1 MAEEEEEWRSE
12 GTQLE
17 QETCD
22 DGDDGDTVTEGGDS
36 GNESE
41 DDQGDTQIAAQDT
54 DLDAAGGATAES
66 NDAARAMNVAFEEEP
81 ASASRGAAGDGAG
94 GGGGAG
100 GEENEQ
106 CEPTQPTQVDSPD
119 ALAPPP
125 TAALDNQ
132 GQDLEDTMSHNPA
145 SLGAMAEDEAAL
157 TTDPAPPP
165 KQQAV
170 SPVPQAAGRALV
182 ACTADR
188 RRTPSPLRRA
198 GRGSGVLL
206 LPSGGGGGAAGG
218 HGAAAGDNEAGTS
231 SGFLSSAEPSAKAA
245 RARDALPLSSSS
257 SLHPLPEGWLDEE
270 LDVAAP
276 AAPATGEPQAKPPK
290 SRKSVRREHATKGK
304 GAGAST
310 LAAAAPVKQVPPEKT
325 SPTKAVAGRGGWI
338 RTKDDDTGLAAA
350 FGPREGSVLQSI
362 FAIGVPEE
370 RREVGAAAGAGATAE
385 MDEDGDDEDEDG
397 DMFLTGIGG
406 TTVDSQEFKADD
418 FSQIR
423 KGCSQEKNEF
433 DRLLDDEIAGAA
445 STGQGREGPKQDT
458 GDGGEEL
465 PPASNGGGAA
475 TSGKRKRMRVSSHV
489 AEGEG
494 GGSSGGAAGRKGA
507 SGSRTPG
514 AYMGA
519 SASLSS
525 SKKRALP
532 RSLGVTN
539 QREPNVFDM
548 NSGDDS
554 SDGGGG
560 VVGRPTMSQ
569 QSDRRRASKK
579 STGANRAKGK
589 NKAKAPNPADNVGPP
604 RRVAAAACEEKVGEE
619 EEEEE
624 EESVGVDV
632 RDLHTDDD
640 DDEDDDQVVM
650 TTQELRTERAMA
662 AIRKDTTP
670 VSAEDGED
678 GEDEEQEQEEGG
690 RGLQDGGEEEAQTLG
705 TGDKDEQEV
714 VGEEDE
720 EMKDREKYPSRREG
734 ADADKSS
741 EVDGRANI
749 AAAGDKGLV
758 AAADGG
764 VKSPEWLTYKAMVSF
779 LDVEGWKCV
788 HGKGLHTWF
797 YLLPGKKGRNGRYGL
812 DFLVSEEEVVQH
824 VRFDQ
829 PALSRYQAFLKAKAE
844 AVAAAAVD
852 ALPPTSSVGA
862 TADRVDD
869 SCSGD
874 GGGGGARRGADGP
887 VKARPRRGKSSDGG
901 GGIAGSSAEA
911 NVDSAATHAGAP
923 SGAAPAARPATMQ
936 RKNGRGN
943 GRGSAQASARQT
955 AEGPAPQEL
964 PPNAAGTKPG
974 SGTGE
979 AAQAASTKRRAGYGR
994 RKGSGQTGDGGQ
1006 KSDEPAA
1013 RDKPAARGRSQG
1025 AVDWVQKWRDDWPK
1039 LQEDGWHWAYG
1050 NGVVDGCVY
1059 LKSGATKKTGRLGVD
1074 MFYSRQSV
1082 LEHVLESIPKQADP
1096 PVEGAAGPP
1105 VENGGGKA
1113 DVDGRDDNGPLVEWS
1128 LGLHRVRRQKVQ
1140 RTNSG
1145 DMTPLD
1151 APPVESMSLPG
1162 RAGGRKGVPSPPSA
1176 EKSSAGKPA
1185 GQKQAGSR
1193 QTAPRGQEGSKRR
1206 RGRPPTIPEGDDAA
1220 PGPATKRGRVGVA
1233 KRPSRK
1239 PRGGGEGS
1247 AQGLEMGGPFSGLGV
1262 VLTGLRGETRSEL
1275 EASVT
1280 KLGGKV
1286 VKVAGGKVSDDDGW
1300 LSWILEE
1307 VRQSMDG
1314 GRDPKIGA
1322 EVGGMPNGDKP
1333 TPPVRRMITVATP
1346 DSDRTHKFQLAL
1358 AAGMPIVHP
1367 SWVGACSSVATVI
1380 PPLGFMLPLGRSAL
1394 GDRGLLMPA
1403 VGSAR
1408 GRPFQGKNIMFCGD
1422 GLDGGKNAVDN
1433 WVFSLTV
1440 AGATVM
1446 VLHEGGGGGG
1456 GGDKKNAGAAS
1467 PGMEA
1472 GRCTLESA
1480 LKLVKDGQVFCVI
1493 GPKSA
1498 DGGSASASTAAV
1510 EEAAEVMGTPAGS
1523 LEWATQCI
1531 IHGRLLLPNAGTCPW
1546 FPLGGS
1552 GGGGGGGWSGRFAG
1566 GGGGSRDK
1574 KGKGRQRAGRGK
1586 GGRGAAKGELG
1597 TSSEA
1602 DSFYVHL
1609 SGGKRYVAGDY
1620 VFLRKDK
1627 SAAVSSI
1634 GGGADAE
1641 TGGGSRAAAA
1651 AAGGGTTADVPPA
1664 VARVVSFRRE
1674 ARGKVK
1680 VTVTPMK
1687 RGDGPKILVAH
1698 GGENGE
1704 EEEELDDDVL
1714 GGRVLLLPKEHMT
1727 KANHYAFNDS
1737 TIYFLPY

>member
-1 MAEEEEEWRSE
+1 
-12 GTQLE
+12 
-17 QETCD
+17 
-22 DGDDGDTVTEGGDS
+22 
-36 GNESE
+36 
-41 DDQGDTQIAAQDT
+41 
-54 DLDAAGGATAES
+54 
-66 NDAARAMNVAFEEEP
+66 
-81 ASASRGAAGDGAG
+81 
-94 GGGGAG
+94 
-100 GEENEQ
+100 
-106 CEPTQPTQVDSPD
+106 
-119 ALAPPP
+119 
-125 TAALDNQ
+125 
-132 GQDLEDTMSHNPA
+132 
-145 SLGAMAEDEAAL
+145 
-157 TTDPAPPP
+157 
-165 KQQAV
+165 
-170 SPVPQAAGRALV
+170 
-182 ACTADR
+182 
-188 RRTPSPLRRA
+188 
-198 GRGSGVLL
+198 
-206 LPSGGGGGAAGG
+206 
-218 HGAAAGDNEAGTS
+218 
-231 SGFLSSAEPSAKAA
+231 
-245 RARDALPLSSSS
+245 
-257 SLHPLPEGWLDEE
+257 
-270 LDVAAP
+270 
-276 AAPATGEPQAKPPK
+276 
-290 SRKSVRREHATKGK
+290 
-304 GAGAST
+304 
-310 LAAAAPVKQVPPEKT
+310 
-325 SPTKAVAGRGGWI
+325 
-338 RTKDDDTGLAAA
+338 
-350 FGPREGSVLQSI
+350 
-362 FAIGVPEE
+362 
-370 RREVGAAAGAGATAE
+370 
-385 MDEDGDDEDEDG
+385 
-397 DMFLTGIGG
+397 
-406 TTVDSQEFKADD
+406 
-418 FSQIR
+418 
-423 KGCSQEKNEF
+423 
-433 DRLLDDEIAGAA
+433 
-445 STGQGREGPKQDT
+445 
-458 GDGGEEL
+458 
-465 PPASNGGGAA
+465 
-475 TSGKRKRMRVSSHV
+475 MRVSSHV

-494 GGSSGGAAGRKGA
+494 GGSSGGASGRKGA

-539 QREPNVFDM
+539 LREPNVFDM
-548 NSGDDS
+548 NSDDES

-560 VVGRPTMSQ
+560 VVGRPTTSQ

-579 STGANRAKGK
+579 STGANRGKGK
-589 NKAKAPNPADNVGPP
+589 NKAKVPNPADDLGPP
-604 RRVAAAACEEKVGEE
+604 RRVAAVACEEKVRQEE

-640 DDEDDDQVVM
+640 DDDDDDDDQVVM

-670 VSAEDGED
+670 VSAEDEEEGE
-678 GEDEEQEQEEGG
+678 EEEQEEEEGE

-705 TGDKDEQEV
+705 KGGKDEKEV
-714 VGEEDE
+714 VGEGDE
-720 EMKDREKYPSRREG
+720 EIKDREKHPFRGEG
-734 ADADKSS
+734 ADAEKSS
-741 EVDGRANI
+741 EVGGRASI

-779 LDVEGWKCV
+779 LDIEGWKCV

-824 VRFDQ
+824 VRCDQ
-829 PALSRYQAFLKAKAE
+829 PALSRYEAFLKAKAK
-844 AVAAAAVD
+844 AAAAAAVE
-852 ALPPTSSVGA
+852 APPPTSSVGA
-862 TADRVDD
+862 KADRVDD
-869 SCSGD
+869 SCPGD
-874 GGGGGARRGADGP
+874 GGGGGGRRGADGP
-887 VKARPRRGKSSDGG
+887 VKARPRHGKSSDGG
-901 GGIAGSSAEA
+901 GGIAGSSVEA
-911 NVDSAATHAGAP
+911 NVDPAAMPAGAP
-923 SGAAPAARPATMQ
+923 SGAAPAARPATTP

-943 GRGSAQASARQT
+943 GRGSAQAGGRQT

-964 PPNAAGTKPG
+964 PPNAAGSKPG

-979 AAQAASTKRRAGYGR
+979 AAQTASTKQRAGHGR
-994 RKGSGQTGDGGQ
+994 RRGSGRTGDGGQ

-1082 LEHVLESIPKQADP
+1082 LEHVLESVPKQADP
-1096 PVEGAAGPP
+1096 PVGGAAEPP

-1113 DVDGRDDNGPLVEWS
+1113 DVDGTDDNGPFVEWS

-1140 RTNSG
+1140 RAYSR
-1145 DMTPLD
+1145 DMTPPD
-1151 APPVESMSLPG
+1151 APPVEAMSLPG
-1162 RAGGRKGVPSPPSA
+1162 RAGGRRGVPSPPSA
-1176 EKSSAGKPA
+1176 KKSSAGKPA

-1193 QTAPRGQEGSKRR
+1193 QTAPRGKEGSKRG

-1220 PGPATKRGRVGVA
+1220 PGPATKRRRVGVA

-1239 PRGGGEGS
+1239 PRDGGES
-1247 AQGLEMGGPFSGLGV
+1247 SEQGLEMGGPFSGLGV
-1262 VLTGLRGETRSEL
+1262 VLTGLRGEMRSEL

-1307 VRQSMDG
+1307 VRQSVAG

-1322 EVGGMPNGDKP
+1322 VVGCMPNGDKP
-1333 TPPVRRMITVATP
+1333 TPPLRRMITVATP

-1380 PPLGFMLPLGRSAL
+1380 PPLGYILPLGRSAL
-1394 GDRGLLMPA
+1394 GDRGLLMPP

-1408 GRPFQGKNIMFCGD
+1408 GRPFQGKNIIFCGD

-1440 AGATVM
+1440 AGATVI
-1446 VLHEGGGGGG
+1446 VLHEGGR
-1456 GGDKKNAGAAS
+1456 GDKKNAGAAS
-1467 PGMEA
+1467 PGTEA
-1472 GRCTLESA
+1472 GWCTLESA

-1493 GPKSA
+1493 GSKSA

-1552 GGGGGGGWSGRFAG
+1552 GGGGGGAGSGSGAG

-1586 GGRGAAKGELG
+1586 GGRGAAKGEVG
-1597 TSSEA
+1597 TSGEA
-1602 DSFYVHL
+1602 DPFYVHL

-1620 VFLRKDK
+1620 VFLHKDK
-1627 SAAVSSI
+1627 SAAMSSN
-1634 GGGADAE
+1634 GGGADAG
-1641 TGGGSRAAAA
+1641 TGGGSRAATAAA
-1651 AAGGGTTADVPPA
+1651 AAGAVPPA

-1674 ARGKVK
+1674 AGGKVK

-1687 RGDGPKILVAH
+1687 RGDGPKILVAP

>member
-1 MAEEEEEWRSE
+1 MEEEEEGWRSE

-22 DGDDGDTVTEGGDS
+22 DGDDDDTVTEGGDS

-66 NDAARAMNVAFEEEP
+66 NDPARAMNVAFEEEP
-81 ASASRGAAGDGAG
+81 ASASRGAAGGGAG
-94 GGGGAG
+94 GGGGTR

-119 ALAPPP
+119 APAPPP
-125 TAALDNQ
+125 PVLDNQ
-132 GQDLEDTMSHNPA
+132 EQDLEDTMSHNPV
-145 SLGAMAEDEAAL
+145 SLGAMAEDEAGL
-157 TTDPAPPP
+157 TTDPASQP
-165 KQQAV
+165 KQQALL
-170 SPVPQAAGRALV
+170 PVPQAAGRALV
-182 ACTADR
+182 ACAADR

-206 LPSGGGGGAAGG
+206 LAGGGGGGGGGGAAGG
-218 HGAAAGDNEAGTS
+218 HGAAAGDKEAGAS

-245 RARDALPLSSSS
+245 RARAALPLSSSS
-257 SLHPLPEGWLDEE
+257 SPHPLPEGWLDEE
-270 LDVAAP
+270 LDVAAA

-290 SRKSVRREHATKGK
+290 CRKSERREHATKGK
-304 GAGAST
+304 GADAST
-310 LAAAAPVKQVPPEKT
+310 LAAAAPVKQVPPKKT

-350 FGPREGSVLQSI
+350 LDGREGSVSQNI

-370 RREVGAAAGAGATAE
+370 RRVVGAAAGASATAE

-397 DMFLTGIGG
+397 DMFLTGIVG

-433 DRLLDDEIAGAA
+433 DRLLDDEIAGAV
-445 STGQGREGPKQDT
+445 STGQGRERPKQGT

-465 PPASNGGGAA
+465 PQASNGGGTA

-494 GGSSGGAAGRKGA
+494 GGSSGGASGRKGA

-532 RSLGVTN
+532 RSLVVTD

-548 NSGDDS
+548 NSDDEG

-560 VVGRPTMSQ
+560 VVGRPTTSQ

-579 STGANRAKGK
+579 STGANRGKGK
-589 NKAKAPNPADNVGPP
+589 NKAKAPNPADDPWP
-604 RRVAAAACEEKVGEE
+604 TRRVGAAACEEKVRQEE
-619 EEEEE
+619 EEEEG
-624 EESVGVDV
+624 SVGVDV
-632 RDLHTDDD
+632 RDLHTNDDD
-640 DDEDDDQVVM
+640 DDDNDEVVM

-670 VSAEDGED
+670 VSAEDEEEGE
-678 GEDEEQEQEEGG
+678 EEEQEEEEGE

-705 TGDKDEQEV
+705 KGGKDEKEV
-714 VGEEDE
+714 VGEGDE
-720 EMKDREKYPSRREG
+720 EMEDREKHPSRGEG
-734 ADADKSS
+734 ADAEKSS

-797 YLLPGKKGRNGRYGL
+797 YLLPGKKGRKGRYGL

-824 VRFDQ
+824 VRCDQ
-829 PALSRYQAFLKAKAE
+829 PALSRYEAFLKAKAK
-844 AVAAAAVD
+844 AAAAAAAAVE
-852 ALPPTSSVGA
+852 APPPTSSVGA
-862 TADRVDD
+862 AAERADD
-869 SCSGD
+869 SCPGD
-874 GGGGGARRGADGP
+874 GGGGGGRRGADGP
-887 VKARPRRGKSSDGG
+887 VKTRPRRGKSSDGG

-911 NVDSAATHAGAP
+911 NIDSPATPAGAP
-923 SGAAPAARPATMQ
+923 SGAAPAARPATTQ
-936 RKNGRGN
+936 RKNSRGD
-943 GRGSAQASARQT
+943 GRGSAQAGGRQT
-955 AEGPAPQEL
+955 AEGLAPQEL
-964 PPNAAGTKPG
+964 APNAAGTKPR

-979 AAQAASTKRRAGYGR
+979 AAQTASTKQRAGHGR
-994 RKGSGQTGDGGQ
+994 RKGSGRTGDGGQ

-1082 LEHVLESIPKQADP
+1082 LEHVLESVPKQADP
-1096 PVEGAAGPP
+1096 TVGGAAEPP

-1113 DVDGRDDNGPLVEWS
+1113 DVDGTDNGPFVEWS

-1140 RTNSG
+1140 RTDSR
-1145 DMTPLD
+1145 DVTPPD
-1151 APPVESMSLPG
+1151 APPVEAMSLPG
-1162 RAGGRKGVPSPPSA
+1162 RVGGRRGVPSPPSA
-1176 EKSSAGKPA
+1176 KKSSAGKPA

-1193 QTAPRGQEGSKRR
+1193 QAAPRGQEGSKRG

-1247 AQGLEMGGPFSGLGV
+1247 EQGLEMGGPFSGLGV
-1262 VLTGLRGETRSEL
+1262 VLTGLRGEMRSEL

-1280 KLGGKV
+1280 KLGGNV

-1307 VRQSMDG
+1307 VRQSVAG

-1322 EVGGMPNGDKP
+1322 EVGCMPNGDKP
-1333 TPPVRRMITVATP
+1333 NPPLRRMITVATP

-1380 PPLGFMLPLGRSAL
+1380 PPLGYILPLGRSAL
-1394 GDRGLLMPA
+1394 GDRGLLMPP

-1408 GRPFQGKNIMFCGD
+1408 GRPFQGKNIIFCGD

-1440 AGATVM
+1440 AGATVI
-1446 VLHEGGGGGG
+1446 VLHEGGGG

-1467 PGMEA
+1467 PGTEA

-1493 GPKSA
+1493 GSKSA
-1498 DGGSASASTAAV
+1498 DGGLASASTAAV

-1552 GGGGGGGWSGRFAG
+1552 GGGGAGGGSGSGAG

-1574 KGKGRQRAGRGK
+1574 KGKGRRRAGRGK
-1586 GGRGAAKGELG
+1586 GGRGAAKGEVC
-1597 TSSEA
+1597 TSGEV
-1602 DSFYVHL
+1602 DPFYVHL

-1627 SAAVSSI
+1627 SAAMPSN
-1634 GGGADAE
+1634 GGGADAG
-1641 TGGGSRAAAA
+1641 TGGGSRA
-1651 AAGGGTTADVPPA
+1651 
-1664 VARVVSFRRE
+1664 
-1674 ARGKVK
+1674 
-1680 VTVTPMK
+1680 
-1687 RGDGPKILVAH
+1687 
-1698 GGENGE
+1698 
-1704 EEEELDDDVL
+1704 
-1714 GGRVLLLPKEHMT
+1714 
-1727 KANHYAFNDS
+1727 
-1737 TIYFLPY
+1737 